1 MMLKKFLLLFSLCFF
16 IWSQAKEIHPYHVGS
31 VEFNYNVKSKTF
43 QITGKFFLDDL
54 ENALNKKY
62 GKSIRFNDPKYKAEI
77 NKELQDYC
85 ENYLK
90 LKINNQFLTFNFVG
104 FEENQESVDIY
115 LESKAT
121 VKPEKVETSVSLLY
135 NLFDDQINI
144 IHVIIDGVR
153 KSSKLNYPNRY
164 LYQQF

>member
-1 MMLKKFLLLFSLCFF
+1 MKNILIFIFVAFVTSFS
-16 IWSQAKEIHPYHVGS
+16 AKAVHPYHVGS
-31 VEFNYNVKSKTF
+31 VEFNYNTKSQTF
-43 QITGKFFLDDL
+43 EVTGKFFLDDL

-121 VKPEKVETSVSLLY
+121 AKPAKVETSVSLLY

>member
-1 MMLKKFLLLFSLCFF
+1 MKNILIFIFLAFVTSFS
-16 IWSQAKEIHPYHVGS
+16 AKSVHPYHVGS
-31 VEFNYNVKSKTF
+31 VEFNYNTKSQTF
-43 QITGKFFLDDL
+43 EVTGKFFLDDL